1 LAETDPSAHARLVER
16 TGLAPGEPARWK
28 RAADLMYLPYDE
40 PEELHLQD
48 DGFLDREPWD
58 FEGTPADHYPL
69 LLHYHPLVIYR
80 HQVIKQADVVL
91 ATFLLGDAFSDEDKR
106 RILEYYDPLTTG
118 DSSLSESIQ
127 SIMAAEAGDLRAAE
141 EYFFDSVSVDLADT
155 AGNVRDGIHV
165 ASAGGTW
172 MALVFGFAGMR
183 DRGPELSFRPRLPD
197 RMGNLSFSVQAHG
210 ATLRVEIRAD
220 SATYRLTS
228 GAELAIRHNGERLHL
243 VGGEDVTRPIPEL
256 ERRRDAPTL
265 ARSVRA
271 ALKGA

>member
-1 LAETDPSAHARLVER
+1 
-16 TGLAPGEPARWK
+16 
-28 RAADLMYLPYDE
+28 MYLPYDE
-40 PEELHLQD
+40 RQQLHLQD

-69 LLHYHPLVIYR
+69 LLNYHPLVIYR

-91 ATFLLGDAFSDEDKR
+91 ATFLLGEAFTDDEKR
-106 RILEYYDPLTTG
+106 QILDYYDPLTTG

-127 SIMAAEAGDLRAAE
+127 SIMAVEAGDLRAAE
-141 EYFFDSVSVDLADT
+141 EYFFDAVSVDLADT

-183 DRGPELSFRPRLPD
+183 DRGEELSFRPRLPE

-210 ATLRVEIRAD
+210 ARLQVEIRAD
-220 SATYRLTS
+220 VAIYRLTS
-228 GAELAIRHNGERLHL
+228 GAELAIRHDGELL
-243 VGGEDVTRPIPEL
+243 ELAAGDEVSRPSSGPNAVAS
-256 ERRRDAPTL
+256 RFR
-265 ARSVRA
+265 
-271 ALKGA
+271 